1 MLNPGGHQ
9 AQKDKQALVIS
20 NVAVLIEDQP
30 LAEIRPEDNVRDACK
45 VMCDLDVR
53 AAVVLDN
60 TVLVGV
66 LSEQDVVRKCI
77 CADRHTA
84 ETKVSEI
91 MTGDP
96 ATIGADGN
104 LAEALEIMSQGGF
117 HHLPVMRDGKAI
129 GLLSNDDIPDE
140 YRMLLERFKEIRGA

>member
-1 MLNPGGHQ
+1 M
-9 AQKDKQALVIS
+9 IS
-20 NVAVLIEDQP
+20 NVAALVEDRP
-30 LAEIRPEDNVRDACK
+30 LAEIRQEDSVRDACK
-45 VMCDLDVR
+45 TMCDLDVR
-53 AAVVLDN
+53 AAVVLEN
-60 TVLVGV
+60 RRLVGV

-96 ATIGADGN
+96 ATIGSDGN
-104 LAEALEIMSQGGF
+104 LAEALEIMSRGGF
-117 HHLPVMRDGKAI
+117 HHLPVMHDGKAI

-140 YRMLLERFKEIRGA
+140 YRMLLERFKEMRGG

>member
-1 MLNPGGHQ
+1 M
-9 AQKDKQALVIS
+9 IS
-20 NVAVLIEDQP
+20 NVAALVEDRP
-30 LAEIRPEDNVRDACK
+30 LAEIRQEDSVRDACK
-45 VMCDLDVR
+45 TMCDLDVR

-60 TVLVGV
+60 RRLVGV

-96 ATIGADGN
+96 ATIGSDGN
-104 LAEALEIMSQGGF
+104 LAEALEIMSRGGF
-117 HHLPVMRDGKAI
+117 HHLPVMHDGKAI

-140 YRMLLERFKEIRGA
+140 YRMLLERFKEMRGG